1 MKFIILAVLLAM
13 FIAFVVMVVK
23 AAKQW
28 RWYHITSAVIAMLLA
43 IILLFP
49 TAGVLKSRQA
59 WHKIKEDLEGRLANV
74 EEENRQL
81 QYGDGGDAA
90 GGEGFK
96 SLSLKLSN
104 LGTEAGRRWR
114 SLAFGGADPSGQI
127 TLRANTAPAVPGEPA
142 PAADA
147 AAGPLVPVG
156 LVVYGFAEG
165 KFRDLEQP
173 VPMVYLGEFKVI
185 ASQPNVVTIAPTFP
199 LEQNQLDAIN
209 SGRAVSWSLYEM
221 LPLDGHEPF
230 IAEGS
235 KADEDNILGR
245 VDDELVNMILRAN
258 REESNKQTIANYLR
272 DGQRGSPEDPAARW
286 IKVRFDKKYTIDVDS
301 PEQRGAL
308 EGGFFDNNGRAVDS
322 SLQRADGGSITF
334 AVGDELVVKEE
345 AAKLLIDQEK
355 VASLVDTYYLRPLN
369 DYRYVLRRIRLQISE
384 LDIRIAEMQYEKQVL
399 DAAIAATLG
408 MLEKGQEEKL
418 KLEQDLAQHQVE
430 NVALK
435 EFFDEVRED
444 LRQMKEATSVLYR
457 DNFVKLR
464 QIQQLAAAASLT
476 DT

>member
-23 AAKQW
+23 AANQW

-43 IILLFP
+43 VILLFP

-59 WHKIKEDLEGRLANV
+59 WHKIKEDLEKRLESV
-74 EEENRQL
+74 EEENERI
-81 QYGDGGDAA
+81 QYGDSDGSTD
-90 GGEGFK
+90 GEGLK
-96 SLSLKLSN
+96 SLALKLSN

-114 SLAFGGADPSGQI
+114 SLSFGGADPSGQI
-127 TLRANTAPAVPGEPA
+127 ILRANTAPAVPGQPAA
-142 PAADA
+142 PADDA
-147 AAGPLVPVG
+147 TGPLIPLG

-199 LEQNQLDAIN
+199 LERNQIDAIN
-209 SGRAVSWSLYEM
+209 SGRATSWSLYEM

-235 KADEDNILGR
+235 KPDDDNILGR
-245 VDDELVNMILRAN
+245 VDDELVKMILRAN
-258 REESNKQTIANYLR
+258 REESNKETIANYLR

-286 IKVRFDKKYTIDVDS
+286 IKIRFDQKYTIDVDS

-322 SLQRADGGSITF
+322 SLQRADGGSISF
-334 AVGDELVVKEE
+334 AVGDELIVKEE

-384 LDIRIAEMQYEKQVL
+384 LDIRIAEMEYEKQVL
-399 DAAIAATLG
+399 DAAVAATVS
-408 MLEKGQEEKL
+408 MLEKGQTEKL

-430 NVALK
+430 NKAVRQY
-435 EFFDEVRED
+435 FDQVRES
-444 LRQMKEATSVLYR
+444 LRQTKEATSVLYR
-457 DNFVKLR
+457 DNFAKLR
-464 QIQQLAAAASLT
+464 QIQQLAAAAMLT
-476 DT
+476 ET